1 VKTVSPFRFG
11 QYFRVLCV
19 IFIGLTIL
27 LAIITAISP
36 TTIAM
41 IKIFLAANIFLSIV
55 LSFFYYK
62 NRYHI
67 LFSYDENGFMMK
79 TGMNEN
85 KALWSEFDAVSLV
98 HVGYGDLIVR
108 VYHEQDFFDIP
119 ASALKLDASSLRF
132 EIMEYL
138 KKGSVKNE

>member
-19 IFIGLTIL
+19 MFIGLTIL

-36 TTIAM
+36 TTITM
-41 IKIFLAANIFLSIV
+41 IKIFLVANIFLSTV
-55 LSFFYYK
+55 LGFFYYK
-62 NRYHI
+62 NRYHT
-67 LFSYDENGFMMK
+67 LFSYDENGFVIK
-79 TGMNEN
+79 TGMNEK
-85 KALWSEFDAVSLV
+85 KALWNEFDAVSLV
-98 HVGYGDLIVR
+98 HIGYGDLTVR
-108 VYHEQDFFDIP
+108 VYHGQDFYDIP

-138 KKGSVKNE
+138 KKEGVKNE

>member
-1 VKTVSPFRFG
+1 MKTVSPFGFG

-62 NRYHI
+62 NRYHT

-85 KALWSEFDAVSLV
+85 KALWSEFDTVSLV

-108 VYHEQDFFDIP
+108 VYHGQDFFDIP

-138 KKGSVKNE
+138 KKGGVKNE